1 MKKNIIKYTLLIFL
15 FAGWSSSLG
24 FEKVG
29 TTSFQFL
36 KMLPG
41 ARAYGLAGSFSSV
54 VNNSEAVFWNP
65 GALTKVSYLDF
76 SAGYLDWFMDAAHYS
91 LSAAYTIEGIG
102 TFGFQ
107 AVYSSVGQIEET
119 RVDAL
124 GFIGDTYNPGLTGRT
139 FSPSASVF
147 GISFAKQLTDKFSFG
162 ITAKYAREDLIYAKA
177 GELIFDGGLIFNTGF
192 RSIQVSATLLN
203 FGPEVKFIERS
214 YPLPQTL
221 NLGVSSYLIA
231 PNEYLISDAKDHS
244 LLIAYDMIQ
253 PRDYDQQHALGLEY
267 GFNNIIY
274 LRGGYKFN
282 GDQEDYCF
290 GIGINYQSY
299 RLDYAY
305 SSFGDYLDAVHRLTI
320 GLEIR

>member
-1 MKKNIIKYTLLIFL
+1 MMKNNTKYLLIIFL
-15 FAGWSSSLG
+15 LQFLSTAQA

-29 TTSFQFL
+29 ATSFQFL
-36 KMLPG
+36 KMLTS

-65 GALTKVSYLDF
+65 GALTKVSNLDF
-76 SAGYLDWFMDAAHYS
+76 SVGYLDWFMDAAHYS
-91 LSAAYTIEGIG
+91 LSAAYKMDGVG
-102 TFGFQ
+102 TFGFL
-107 AVYSSVGQIEET
+107 ALYSTVGPIEET
-119 RVDAL
+119 RVEAL

-139 FSPSASVF
+139 FTPSASVF
-147 GISFAKQLTDKFSFG
+147 GISFARQLTDKFAFG
-162 ITAKYAREDLIYAKA
+162 VTAKYAREDLIYASA

-192 RSIQVSATLLN
+192 RSIQVSATLIN
-203 FGPEVKFIERS
+203 FGPEIKFIEKS

-221 NLGVSSYLIA
+221 NLGISAYLVSADQYLIT
-231 PNEYLISDAKDHS
+231 DTGDHS
-244 LLIAYDMIQ
+244 LLVTYDMIQ
-253 PRDYDQQHALGLEY
+253 PRDYDQQHSMGFEY
-267 GFNNIIY
+267 GFNKMIF

-290 GIGINYQSY
+290 GLGINYQTY

-305 SSFGDYLDAVHRLTI
+305 SSFGKYLDAVHRITV